1 MLFALRHLKPTLLA
15 RKCLV
20 AGLVL
25 LTLLD
30 ATPSFS
36 ANGSKSA
43 EKRQKVI
50 DFEDEVVE
58 GMNRR
63 PLDSLSQISERDR
76 LRRKSH
82 LYRKRGGFRSETAET
97 LRALRYTP

>member
-1 MLFALRHLKPTLLA
+1 MLFALRHLKLSLRA
-15 RKCLV
+15 RKFWV
-20 AGLVL
+20 VGLAL
-25 LTLLD
+25 LTLVD
-30 ATPSFS
+30 ANPALS

-63 PLDSLSQISERDR
+63 R